1 MFTQEQLE
9 GVILASANPEIEI
22 SKDEASALGYRVRVR
37 ILFRSFSLDFLNII
51 KQNLDEVNITSRIK
65 EKEKSNRPNPILI
78 VSKIED
84 ILEFVK
90 LLPDLPDSSNKFDS
104 FLTILSLISNKHH
117 LTQKGLDK
125 ILKIQGLS
133 I

>member
-1 MFTQEQLE
+1 MFTEEQLE

-22 SKDEASALGYRVRVR
+22 SKDKASALGYRVRVR
-37 ILFRSFSLDFLNII
+37 ILFRSFSLDFLNMI

-78 VSKIED
+78 VSKMED